1 VHFRRAD
8 SEGVFV
14 AGSSDANV
22 VPLPFQRDA
31 GVDVGQRPVVRADGL
46 SGTWS
51 LNMPLKD
58 ATSNYIRHV
67 RPTLAAFVD
76 LLCGQTSND
85 YGSNKVLLP
94 AAF

>member
-1 VHFRRAD
+1 MQ
-8 SEGVFV
+8 GLML
-14 AGSSDANV
+14 AN
-22 VPLPFQRDA
+22 
-31 GVDVGQRPVVRADGL
+31 GQWYAPMV
-46 SGTWS
+46 WS